1 MPYGKYQGRLL
12 CDIPLHYLVW
22 MNQKDAF
29 PNGKIGFLLKNLLEI
44 KTNELEPILWKQK
57 ELYKQKSLFKKV
69 IYLAIKYK
77 TILRSPFSLI
87 VDMK

>member
-1 MPYGKYQGRLL
+1 LDPKPDKQVLIDLIKIKMPYGKYQGRLL

-44 KTNELEPILWKQK
+44 KTNELEPILWKLK
-57 ELYKQKSLFKKV
+57 ELYK
-69 IYLAIKYK
+69 
-77 TILRSPFSLI
+77 
-87 VDMK
+87 